1 MDQHGSW
8 KIADNCLIGILLSLI
23 TLLVLVS
30 YQMEINSWIRDNFVI
45 RAPLVLISLV
55 LMFAFVLWISLTP
68 TYEKKSINTLHRKKK
83 SIFQSSS

>member
-8 KIADNCLIGILLSLI
+8 KITVSCLVGILLSLG
-23 TLLVLVS
+23 TFLVLVI
-30 YQMEINSWIRDNFVI
+30 YQTEINSWIRDNFVI

-68 TYEKKSINTLHRKKK
+68 SCENKFIKMPSRKKK

>member
-8 KIADNCLIGILLSLI
+8 KITDNCLIGILLSLS
-23 TLLVLVS
+23 TLLVLVI
-30 YQMEINSWIRDNFVI
+30 YQTEINSWIRDNFVI

-68 TYEKKSINTLHRKKK
+68 SCENKSIEMPSKKK
-83 SIFQSSS
+83 KGSNFC

>member
-8 KIADNCLIGILLSLI
+8 KITDNCLIGIVLSLI

-30 YQMEINSWIRDNFVI
+30 YQTEINSWIRDNFVI

-55 LMFAFVLWISLTP
+55 LMFTFILWISLTP
-68 TYEKKSINTLHRKKK
+68 SCDKKYIKIPNRKKTI
-83 SIFQSSS
+83 SQSS